1 MNKDMTDEIKNLAIS
16 GDANLVGIADLKL
29 LKGIFTHPS
38 DLLKKYQY
46 GISIAVS
53 VNQFGRYNNET
64 ENRAFSLLDK
74 IALFLKSSIEGRG
87 YRAKIIPPDE
97 RVKEEGPLYW
107 RGAISHKAVAKTAGL
122 GWIGKSMLLVT
133 PKFGPRVCLVT
144 VLTDM
149 ALTPDTPSKNMCGN
163 CEECVKACPVNALIE
178 TKFEDHPQK
187 LEEAFD
193 VEKCGPWINKTWD
206 NGKICYGCML
216 ACPWGK
222 QKGEN

>member
-1 MNKDMTDEIKNLAIS
+1 MNKDITDEIKNLAIS
-16 GDANLVGIADLKL
+16 GDANLVGIADLRL
-29 LKGIFTHPS
+29 LKGIFTYPS
-38 DLLKKYQY
+38 DFLKKYRY

-53 VNQFGRYNNET
+53 LDQFGRYDNET

-74 IALFLKSSIEGRG
+74 IALLLKSNIEGRG
-87 YRAKIIPPDE
+87 YRANIIPPDE

-149 ALTPDTPSKNMCGN
+149 ALTPNKPSKNMCSD
-163 CEECVKACPVNALIE
+163 CKECVKACPVNALIE
-178 TKFEDHPQK
+178 TKFDDHPKK
-187 LEEAFD
+187 LGEAFD
-193 VEKCGPWINKTWD
+193 VAKCGPWIDKTWD
-206 NGKICYGCML
+206 DGKICYACML

-222 QKGEN
+222 HKGGN